1 MMCLKKEE
9 LQENELKDVITQC
22 TAIEQLLII
31 SLEETKFYLER
42 TGVVDA
48 NISKQQEM
56 KDVDEGYLKMAIA
69 EKVEDL
75 ISMLT
80 PD

>member
-1 MMCLKKEE
+1 MFKKEE

-48 NISKQQEM
+48 NISK
-56 KDVDEGYLKMAIA
+56 
-69 EKVEDL
+69 
-75 ISMLT
+75 
-80 PD
+80 